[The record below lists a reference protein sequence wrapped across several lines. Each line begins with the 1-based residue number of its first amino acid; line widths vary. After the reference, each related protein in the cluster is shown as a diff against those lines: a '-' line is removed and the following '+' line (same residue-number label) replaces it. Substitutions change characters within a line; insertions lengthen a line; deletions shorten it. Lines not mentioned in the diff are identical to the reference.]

1 MAPKN
6 PARYGAKNSHP
17 LATTVD
23 EQTYQA
29 VAKLAAAGG
38 ITVAA
43 WLRQVI
49 ADEAKKSTV
58 IGLGRLEPWRLNDEQ
73 TQPTPLHGTPIIDPS
88 LDAPGHLGQII
99 PLPCT
104 PSSSPEPSSSP
115 PPCSPP

>member
-49 ADEAKKSTV
+49 AD
-58 IGLGRLEPWRLNDEQ
+58 
-73 TQPTPLHGTPIIDPS
+73 
-88 LDAPGHLGQII
+88 
-99 PLPCT
+99 
-104 PSSSPEPSSSP
+104 
-115 PPCSPP
+115 

>member
-6 PARYGAKNSHP
+6 PARYGTKNSHP

-29 VAKLAAAGG
+29 VSKLAATGG

-58 IGLGRLEPWRLNDEQ
+58 IGLSRLEPWRLNEEQ
-73 TQPTPLHGTPIIDPS
+73 MQPTPLHGSPIIDPS
-88 LDAPGHLGQII
+88 YAAPDGGSTI
-99 PLPCT
+99 PQPT
-104 PSSSPEPSSSP
+104 HAHQNNVRKSSS
-115 PPCSPP
+115 